1 MRKRLQYAFAAA
13 IGCILGAWIA
23 VDGVLLGAI
32 LGAGVGM
39 LIVLFVHVY
48 PHVGY
53 AEQRIDPPCRR
64 RRFNC

>member
-1 MRKRLQYAFAAA
+1 
-13 IGCILGAWIA
+13 
-23 VDGVLLGAI
+23 
-32 LGAGVGM
+32 M

>member
-13 IGCILGAWIA
+13 IGCVLGAWIA
-23 VDGVLLGAI
+23 VDDVLLGGV

-53 AEQRIDPPCRR
+53 AEQKLPSANRSRR
-64 RRFNC
+64 TTP